1 MTRSELLAKEDIDS
15 DVDGF
20 IDIPSELDE
29 VFVGLLDRIHQ
40 YEHPNRT
47 RSKFVAREAWIEHDE
62 VAFSYSYQHCSQCD
76 EELYTFRL
84 PLATFD
90 AENLEEQLDILF
102 IELEGDRNAK
112 KSMSEH
118 FRDVEKERAEIR
130 ALRYLAQKYPQYLDL
145 SVELPD
151 LPPGVDDFTYVE
163 PEARVMLVRTL
174 NTL

>member
-1 MTRSELLAKEDIDS
+1 MTRSELLAREDIES
-15 DVDGF
+15 DVDGY
-20 IDIPSELDE
+20 IDIPAELDM
-29 VFVGLLDRIHQ
+29 VFVDLLDRIHQ

-47 RSKFVAREAWIEHDE
+47 RSKFIVREAWIEHDE

-84 PLATFD
+84 PLVVFD
-90 AENLEEQLDILF
+90 AENLAEQLDIFF
-102 IELEGDRNAK
+102 IELEGDRQAK
-112 KSMSEH
+112 KSLSEH
-118 FRDVEKERAEIR
+118 FRDTEKERAEIR

-151 LPPGVDDFTYVE
+151 LPPGEGDNYVE
-163 PEARVMLVRTL
+163 PDARVMLVRTI